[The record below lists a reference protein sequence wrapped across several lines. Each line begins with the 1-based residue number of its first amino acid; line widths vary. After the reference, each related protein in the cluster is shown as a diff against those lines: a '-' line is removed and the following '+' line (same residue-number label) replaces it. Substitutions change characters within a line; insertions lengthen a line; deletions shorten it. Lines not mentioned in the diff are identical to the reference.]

1 MKENW
6 KNYYHKG
13 LAAFFTVAMCILFY
27 FVVFR
32 FYEVKRYANMIMG
45 ILRPFAFGAVIA
57 YLLCPVCN
65 WFERQLAELSGLEKR
80 PEKTAAQLR
89 RMFAGVSILL
99 SLSLFCLIIYALA
112 TMLISQVAS
121 SVQTL
126 IEALPGYF
134 QKAGIWLNRLAA
146 DNAIPM
152 NFLETYWKEIMTE
165 VQDFAKTHLLPNVSS
180 IISGGSVGLRTMVL
194 FLKDLIIGLIVA
206 VYLMNSRKLF
216 ARQAEK
222 VVRALF
228 PPKEYEDPDR
238 EQTADWILR
247 ETHIIND
254 YLGGFIKGKLLDSL
268 IIGLICMFFT
278 GIMKMP
284 YAVLVSVV
292 IGVTNIIPFFGPF
305 IGAVPT
311 AILILMVSP
320 VKCVYFIIFI
330 LVLQQFDGNILGPK
344 ILGNSTGIS
353 GFWVMVAILVG
364 GGLWG
369 VLGMFLGVP
378 IFACA
383 YAGVRACAAY
393 RLRKKGL
400 PTDTA
405 SYLSHGPVRREE
417 EPEENKA
424 EQE

>member
-216 ARQAEK
+216 VRQAEK

-330 LVLQQFDGNILGPK
+330 LVLQQFGGNILGPK
-344 ILGNSTGIS
+344 ILGDTTHLSS
-353 GFWVMVAILVG
+353 FWVLFAILLF
-364 GGLWG
+364 GGLFG
-369 VLGMFLGVP
+369 VPGMVLGVP
-378 IFACA
+378 VFAFFYQLA
-383 YAGVRACAAY
+383 REWILK
-393 RLRKKGL
+393 RLKKQE
-400 PTDTA
+400 D
-405 SYLSHGPVRREE
+405 SHGPV
-417 EPEENKA
+417 
-424 EQE
+424 